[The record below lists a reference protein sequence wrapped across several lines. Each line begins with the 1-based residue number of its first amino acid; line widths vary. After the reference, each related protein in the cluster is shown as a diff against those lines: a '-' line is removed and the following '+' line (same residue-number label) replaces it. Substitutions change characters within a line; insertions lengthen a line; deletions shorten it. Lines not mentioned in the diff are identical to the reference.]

1 MDIVIT
7 GANGAVGRALIRYFS
22 SKGTPLGAVHLRALV
37 RSPAGAR
44 SLHALGVEVSVVDYR
59 QPEALQGAVVGADVA
74 VHLAGALLPRRGE
87 TLLQAN
93 VETTRSLVE
102 AATSGGVKTL
112 VYLSFPGADP
122 VSPNQYLCSKGMAEA
137 AMQQAGFAGAIFR
150 VPMILGSDS
159 PAAVQLRRMAEAPL
173 LPLVSGG
180 AVRLQPIAEADVLA
194 AIAWAIAVAP
204 RPLRILN
211 LVGPETLTYAELLR
225 RVCDRLGKRP
235 RVLHIPKI
243 AAWLSACLAGALVP
257 ALGWNRSVFD
267 ILFHEHLADPAEARA
282 TLNLALTPVQAA
294 LDHAIFARN

>member
-7 GANGAVGRALIRYFS
+7 GANGAVGTALIRYFS
-22 SKGTPLGAVHLRALV
+22 EGAPLGAVHLRALV

-44 SLHALGVEVSVVDYR
+44 SLHALGAEVIIVDYR
-59 QPEALQGAVVGADVA
+59 QPEALRGAIAGADVA

-93 VETTRSLVE
+93 IDTTRALVE
-102 AATSGGVKTL
+102 AATSTGVKTC

-122 VSPNQYLCSKGMAEA
+122 ASPNQYLRSKGMAEA
-137 AMQQAGFAGAIFR
+137 IMKQAGCAGAIFR
-150 VPMILGSDS
+150 VPMILGPES
-159 PAAVQLRRMAEAPL
+159 PAAVQLRRMASAPL

-180 AVRLQPIAEADVLA
+180 AVRIQPIAQADVLA

-204 RPLRILN
+204 RPLCILH

-225 RVCDRLGKRP
+225 RVCARLGKRP
-235 RVLHIPKI
+235 RVLRLPKA

-267 ILFHEHLADPAEARA
+267 ILFNEHLADPCEARA
-282 TLNLALTPVQAA
+282 TLPLALTPVHVA
-294 LDHAIFARN
+294 LDQAVSALD

>member
-7 GANGAVGRALIRYFS
+7 GANGAVGTALIRYFS
-22 SKGTPLGAVHLRALV
+22 TGAPLGAVHLRALV

-44 SLHALGVEVSVVDYR
+44 SLHALGAEVIIVDYR
-59 QPEALQGAVVGADVA
+59 QSEALRGAVAGADVA

-93 VETTRSLVE
+93 VETTRALVE
-102 AATSGGVKTL
+102 AATAAGVKTL

-122 VSPNQYLCSKGMAEA
+122 VSPNQYLRAKGMAEA
-137 AMQQAGFAGAIFR
+137 IMQQAGFAGAIFR
-150 VPMILGSDS
+150 VPMILGPDS
-159 PAAVQLRRMAEAPL
+159 PAAVQLRRMARAPL

-194 AIAWAIAVAP
+194 AIAWAIAAAP
-204 RPLRILN
+204 RPLRVLN

-225 RVCDRLGKRP
+225 SVRARFEKRL
-235 RVLHIPKI
+235 RVLRIPKV
-243 AAWLSACLAGALVP
+243 AVWLSAWFAGALVP

-282 TLNLALTPVQAA
+282 TLPFALTPVQTA
-294 LDHAIFARN
+294 LDQAISVPN